1 MLKFIAGRLLVSL
14 AVAFTISLVTFFL
27 LNIFTDPAQAVAG
40 EEAIFEEIEQIRV
53 QYGFDRPIFIRY
65 IEWLGGIFQG
75 DFGVSYYWNKPV
87 GTLLLDRAPQTITLA
102 LMSVT
107 VTIIVAIPL
116 GILAALNP
124 NTILDRIALSIAV
137 SAQAIPNFWFGLIL
151 IIIFAVTFP
160 IFPVSGTKITAL

>member
-1 MLKFIAGRLLVSL
+1 MCIRDSC
-14 AVAFTISLVTFFL
+14 TSSCC
-27 LNIFTDPAQAVAG
+27 
-40 EEAIFEEIEQIRV
+40 EEALFEEIEQIRV

-124 NTILDRIALSIAV
+124 NTRLSHIALYNIYSCLLYTSPSPRDLSTSRMPS
-137 SAQAIPNFWFGLIL
+137 SA
-151 IIIFAVTFP
+151 
-160 IFPVSGTKITAL
+160 